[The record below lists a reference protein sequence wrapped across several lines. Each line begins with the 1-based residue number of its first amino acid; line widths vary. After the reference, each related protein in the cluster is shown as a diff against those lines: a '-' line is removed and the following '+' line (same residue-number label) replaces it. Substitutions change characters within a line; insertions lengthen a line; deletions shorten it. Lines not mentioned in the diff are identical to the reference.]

1 MKSLDPA
8 CASRF
13 ALALSLMLPMP
24 ALAQDLSAQG
34 QPADGQ
40 LQAETPAATAQPP
53 AAEEIVVTG
62 SRIARAG
69 FTAPTPVT
77 MLGTERLENSAASS
91 VGDAIQQLP
100 SVLPSTSATTAGVTI
115 GGGGYRTI
123 NLRGL
128 GAPRTLVLV
137 DGRRFIG
144 STSEGTVDTNLIP
157 GILVD
162 RVEVVT
168 GGASAAY
175 GSDAVAGV
183 VNFILKKEMEGIRLN
198 LQSGISQDGDD
209 RDILL
214 SGAAGTSFAD
224 GRGHIV
230 FGAEY
235 ADNNGVGNCYQES
248 MPNRRFC
255 QQEWQVLSNS
265 TPGTNG
271 YPAYYITDNVHTALL
286 AQGGVV
292 NSGPLRGNQFNS
304 AGELV
309 PFNYGILPGLFM
321 GGGSGEYENPFRT
334 AGAIK
339 VPVERLS
346 LFSHAELELGGDTTA
361 FAEGSYGRVNVITPG
376 SQIRDTALVIQRTN
390 PFLSDATVDRMT
402 RLGLQ
407 SITIGRAGDDLGFA
421 TGDTTVKTWRGT
433 AGLNGK
439 LGNGLSWDA
448 YYQYG
453 RTDFRQAVSNN
464 RINANFTRAID
475 AARDPVTDEIVCR
488 ATLSPDPAVRAAA
501 AGCEP
506 LNIIGANNFSPEAK
520 AYSFGTALQKTRLEQ
535 HVIAANIN
543 GNLFDMW
550 AGPFSFAAGVEHRR
564 DSISGTADAI
574 SQNLGFFVSNAT
586 AFDAPT
592 VKVTEGYL
600 EGLAPLIEDAPFA
613 HHLELNGAVRY
624 TDYSTS
630 GGVTT
635 WKIGTVYEPIEQ
647 IRLRATRSRDI
658 RAPNVSELF
667 SPLTST
673 FSSILDRRT
682 GVNTLTPI
690 LRGGNPDLK
699 PEVADTWTAG
709 IVLQPDFGFLDGL
722 RFSVDYYDIKI
733 RDAIGVI
740 GAQTIANRCFEGAQE
755 FCQYLVI
762 DSQTGVIQQA
772 TDRFVNVNK
781 LSTRGLDFELDYS
794 TDTPGAGRWSFRG
807 LATKVFDLI
816 TTDSAG
822 SVNRAGQTGVPV
834 SAVPGIPDWTLD
846 GSITWDYHPVSITFQ
861 GRYIS
866 AGKYDATLIGPDD
879 PAYDITSRSSI
890 NDNTVDSYFIANL
903 SVRFNVGEDDRFQ
916 FYGVVNNLFNRKPP
930 LSPGSQ
936 GYSNAVLF
944 DQVLRTFRAGVRIK
958 M

>member
-1 MKSLDPA
+1 MTKRYPNGVSL
-8 CASRF
+8 C
-13 ALALSLMLPMP
+13 ALALMLIFP
-24 ALAQDLSAQG
+24 AAAAAQDEVSQPDVQG
-34 QPADGQ
+34 ERA
-40 LQAETPAATAQPP
+40 
-53 AAEEIVVTG
+53 AAEEVSGEDAQAIVVTG

-69 FTAPTPVT
+69 FSAPTPVT
-77 MLGTERLENSAASS
+77 TLGTERLENSAVSS

-115 GGGGYRTI
+115 GAGGYRTI

-128 GAPRTLVLV
+128 GAPRSLVLV

-144 STSEGTVDTNLIP
+144 STSEGTMDTNLIP
-157 GILVD
+157 GILVE
-162 RVEVVT
+162 RVEIVT

-183 VNFILKKEMEGIRLN
+183 VNFILNKRLEGVRLN

-214 SGAAGTSFAD
+214 AGAAGTSFSD
-224 GRGHIV
+224 GRGHVI

-235 ADNNGVGNCYQES
+235 ADNNGVGNCYREP

-255 QQEWQVLSNS
+255 QEEWQVLSNT
-265 TPGTNG
+265 TPGVNG
-271 YPAYYITDNVHTALL
+271 YPAFLIADDVHTGLL
-286 AQGGVV
+286 AQGGVI
-292 NSGPLRGNQFNS
+292 NGGPLRGNQFNA

-309 PFNYGILPGLFM
+309 PFNYGILQGLFM
-321 GGGSGEYENPFRT
+321 GGGSGHFENPFRT

-339 VPVERLS
+339 VPVSRLATFARAS
-346 LFSHAELELGGDTTA
+346 YEFADNLNA
-361 FAEGSYGRVNVITPG
+361 FAEASFGRVNVITSG
-376 SQIRDTALVIQRTN
+376 SQIRDTGLVIQRTN
-390 PFLSDATVDRMT
+390 PFLTPSTVARMT
-402 RLGLQ
+402 SLGLQ
-407 SITIGRAGDDLGFA
+407 TISIGRAGDDLGFA
-421 TGDTTVKTWRGT
+421 TGDTTVETWRAV
-433 AGLNGK
+433 AGLDGRISDRLK
-439 LGNGLSWDA
+439 WDV

-453 RTDFRQAVSNN
+453 RTDFSQAVSNN
-464 RINANFTRAID
+464 RIGANFTRAID
-475 AARDPVTDEIVCR
+475 AVRDPITDQIVCR
-488 ATLSPDPAVRAAA
+488 ATLSPNPAIRAAA
-501 AGCEP
+501 AGCVP
-506 LNIIGANNFSPEAK
+506 LNIIGANRFSPEAK
-520 AYSFGTALQKTRLEQ
+520 SYSFGTALQNTKLQQ
-535 HVIAANIN
+535 HVFAANIT
-543 GNLFDMW
+543 GDLADLW
-550 AGPFSFAAGVEHRR
+550 AGPVSFAIGGEHRR
-564 DSISGTADAI
+564 DSISGTTDPI
-574 SQNLGFFVSNAT
+574 SQNLGFYVSNGT
-586 AFDAPT
+586 AFSAPA

-600 EGLAPLIEDAPFA
+600 EGLLPLLKDAPLAR
-613 HHLELNGAVRY
+613 HLELNGAVRY

-635 WKIGTVYEPIEQ
+635 WKIGTVYEPIEE
-647 IRLRATRSRDI
+647 IRFRATRSRDI

-690 LRGGNPDLK
+690 QRGGNPNLR

-709 IVLQPDFGFLDGL
+709 VVLQPAFGFLDGL
-722 RFSVDYYDIKI
+722 RISLDYYDIKI

-755 FCQYLVI
+755 FCGYLVQ
-762 DSQTGVIQQA
+762 DPVSGVIERA
-772 TDRFVNVNK
+772 TDRFLNVN
-781 LSTRGLDFELDYS
+781 SIATRGLDFELDYAF
-794 TDTPGAGRWSFRG
+794 DTGSMGRWSFRG
-807 LATKVFDLI
+807 LATRVLDLI

-834 SAVPGIPDWTLD
+834 SAIPGIPDWTLD
-846 GSITWDYHPVSITFQ
+846 GSLTWDANAVAVTFQ

-866 AGKYDATLIGPDD
+866 AGKYDVTLIGPDE
-879 PAYDITSRSSI
+879 AGYSATARNSI
-890 NDNTVDSYFIANL
+890 SDNTVDSYFIANL
-903 SVRFNVGEDDRFQ
+903 SVRFNVGPDNRFQ
-916 FYGVVNNLFNRKPP
+916 FYGVVNNLFNRVPP

-944 DQVLRTFRAGVRIK
+944 DQVLRTFRAGVRIR